1 NLNKILSCHSVINY
15 NDTIIITNELIGTSW
30 ISIPYQRMGVIKTP
44 TLFSQSL
51 LMILEYP
58 FKKNFYQFA

>member
-1 NLNKILSCHSVINY
+1 MA
-15 NDTIIITNELIGTSW
+15 GW

-44 TLFSQSL
+44 TLLDKSL

-58 FKKNFYQFA
+58 LKRTSINLLSFQRSFALSAILVSYQAAF

>member
-1 NLNKILSCHSVINY
+1 MK
-15 NDTIIITNELIGTSW
+15 LIGTGW
-30 ISIPYQRMGVIKTP
+30 IRISYKRMKVIKTL

-51 LMILEYP
+51 LITLEYP

>member
-1 NLNKILSCHSVINY
+1 
-15 NDTIIITNELIGTSW
+15 
-30 ISIPYQRMGVIKTP
+30 PYQRMGVIKTL

-51 LMILEYP
+51 LIFVLEYP

>member
-1 NLNKILSCHSVINY
+1 MK
-15 NDTIIITNELIGTSW
+15 LIGTSW
-30 ISIPYQRMGVIKTP
+30 IRIPYQRMKVIKTL
-44 TLFSQSL
+44 TLFSKSL